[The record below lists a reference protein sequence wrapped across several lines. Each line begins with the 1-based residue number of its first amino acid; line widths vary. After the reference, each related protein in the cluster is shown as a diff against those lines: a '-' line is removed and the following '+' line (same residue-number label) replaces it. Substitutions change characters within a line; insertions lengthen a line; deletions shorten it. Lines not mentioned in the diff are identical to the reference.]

1 MSDLIQRL
9 RRTYRKE
16 YAPTGS
22 MTGSIAN
29 YGRQFP
35 LLATEVLINPDGPA
49 AADEIERLT
58 AEVQRLDYNTTHTCW
73 DECPRLPCAQRR
85 EIEAL
90 TAQLAEAR
98 ESERAADADLAHGTI
113 ADSDG
118 DDGA

>member
-1 MSDLIQRL
+1 MSELIKRL

-22 MTGSIAN
+22 FTGNIAHGFRP
-29 YGRQFP
+29 YP
-35 LLATEVLINPDGPA
+35 LLATEVLFNPDGPA

-58 AEVQRLDYNTTHTCW
+58 A
-73 DECPRLPCAQRR
+73 
-85 EIEAL
+85 
-90 TAQLAEAR
+90 QLAEAR
-98 ESERAADADLAHGTI
+98 EAFASLRAMFAQMTRDGIFDIVRDTV